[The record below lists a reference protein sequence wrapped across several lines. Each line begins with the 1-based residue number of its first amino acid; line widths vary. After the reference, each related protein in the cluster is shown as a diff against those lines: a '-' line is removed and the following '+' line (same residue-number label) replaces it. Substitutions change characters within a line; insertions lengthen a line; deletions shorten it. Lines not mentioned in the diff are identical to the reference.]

1 MQESFELCPIWRRHF
16 KTKLGNEY
24 TDSSTVAVSN
34 WDVAGLKEADN
45 KIQQKVKSYNKNFA
59 CVMIWL
65 NNNYIAL
72 VCL

>member
-1 MQESFELCPIWRRHF
+1 MRCRRA
-16 KTKLGNEY
+16 E
-24 TDSSTVAVSN
+24 
-34 WDVAGLKEADN
+34 EADN

-72 VCL
+72 VCQPKGPYMIIIYNFEINQP